1 MWALITGGFMFV
13 MAVVFSL
20 GKASS
25 KREDATRNHREELLA
40 RSKDSE
46 TATESE
52 PEPEPETEPAIM
64 KEPDKEPI
72 DQPENNKK
80 SKTPH
85 HSGQL

>member
-52 PEPEPETEPAIM
+52 TAIMEESNKELDTEPS
-64 KEPDKEPI
+64 E
-72 DQPENNKK
+72 QPENDKE

-85 HSGQL
+85 PSEQL

>member
-1 MWALITGGFMFV
+1 MFV

-25 KREDATRNHREELLA
+25 KREDATRTHREELLA

-46 TATESE
+46 TATESETEPEPE